1 MYLPPG
7 PRLPS
12 LAQTAAMIAQP
23 TSFFDRC
30 LQRYGDAFTLRVL
43 GPKSPPVVFFSQPE
57 AVQAI
62 FTTLAPHLELG
73 RVTHVFRPLVGSE
86 SMIMQEGDRH
96 RQQRHLL
103 MPALHGEHLDSY
115 GQLIRAIATQGIA
128 AWALGQTVS
137 FRPWMAHISLD
148 IIMRVVFG
156 LQPSPRYRALRALLD
171 ELLEAITDPLYSVQF
186 FLPPLQQ
193 DWGTWSPWGRFVRRR
208 AQIDAILFA
217 EIQDKRQSQKN
228 GAAATDGTSVLDLL
242 LAVRDDAGQPL
253 GDQELRDQLMTLLL
267 LGHETTASALT
278 WALYWIHREGGMRD
292 RLVAELSAL
301 GDDADPTAINQ
312 IPYLNA
318 VCQEA
323 LRLYPIALI
332 AQPRRVRSPIE
343 LAGYEFPSGS
353 VLVPCIYTA
362 HRRPDV
368 YPEPLAFRPERF
380 LERKI
385 SPYEYFPFGGGSRRC
400 IGMALALYEMK
411 LVLATVL
418 TQVRLS
424 LVHPDQ
430 PVYPFRRG
438 ITFVPPA
445 RLAQAKVEERRSP
458 PAIANLAAGQ
468 AGG

>member
-1 MYLPPG
+1 MQLPPG

-12 LAQTAAMIAQP
+12 LAQMAAIIAQP
-23 TSFFDRC
+23 TSFLDRC
-30 LQRYGDAFTLRVL
+30 ARQYGDAFTLRVL
-43 GPKSPPVVFFSQPE
+43 GPQSPPVVFFSQPQ

-62 FTTLAPHLELG
+62 FTTLAPQLELG
-73 RVTHVFRPLVGSE
+73 RITHVFRPLVGNE
-86 SMIMQEGDRH
+86 SLIMQEGDRH

-103 MPALHGEHLDSY
+103 MPALHGEPLDRY
-115 GQLIRAIATQGIA
+115 GKSIGAIATQAIS
-128 AWALGQTVS
+128 AWTPEQVVS

-148 IIMRVVFG
+148 IILRVVFG
-156 LQPSPRYRALRALLD
+156 IRPSPRYQALRHLLD

-193 DWGTWSPWGRFVRRR
+193 DLGAWSPWGRFVRRQ
-208 AQIDAILFA
+208 AQIDEILLA
-217 EIQDKRQSQKN
+217 EIHDKRQA
-228 GAAATDGTSVLDLL
+228 GVDPATASASVLDLL
-242 LAVRDDAGQPL
+242 LAVRDEAGQPL
-253 GDQELRDQLMTLLL
+253 DNQELRDQLMTLLL

-292 RLVAELSAL
+292 RLVAEIAAL
-301 GDDADPTAINQ
+301 GDNADPAAINQ
-312 IPYLNA
+312 LPYLNA

-332 AQPRRVRSPIE
+332 AQPRRVRSPVE
-343 LAGYEFPSGS
+343 LEGYEFPSGS

-362 HRRPDV
+362 HRRPEG
-368 YPEPLAFRPERF
+368 YPDPLAFRPERF
-380 LERKI
+380 LERKV

-400 IGMALALYEMK
+400 IGMALAMYEMK

-418 TQVRLS
+418 TQVRLT
-424 LVHPDQ
+424 LVHPGQ

-445 RLAQAKVEERRSP
+445 KLAQARVEERRSP
-458 PAIANLAAGQ
+458 SAVANLAAGPT
-468 AGG
+468 GG